1 MSLTNLIGKIDITL
15 KFSQMPKEII
25 DYSPDKE
32 FVLNAD
38 GSEVTVRLHSKI
50 FHRLEHANN
59 VYPSWVCLLEG
70 KMGVAT
76 EKGFVLDEP
85 KIQVFE
91 KKPKVVEE
99 NQTEVVQ
106 EKT

>member
-25 DYSPDKE
+25 DYSSDKE

-38 GSEVTVRLHSKI
+38 GSEVTVRLHSKV
-50 FHRLEHANN
+50 FHRLEQANKT
-59 VYPSWVCLLEG
+59 YSAWVCLLEG
-70 KMGVAT
+70 KMGIAT

-85 KIQVFE
+85 NIQVFE
-91 KKPKVVEE
+91 KKPKAVEE

-106 EKT
+106 E